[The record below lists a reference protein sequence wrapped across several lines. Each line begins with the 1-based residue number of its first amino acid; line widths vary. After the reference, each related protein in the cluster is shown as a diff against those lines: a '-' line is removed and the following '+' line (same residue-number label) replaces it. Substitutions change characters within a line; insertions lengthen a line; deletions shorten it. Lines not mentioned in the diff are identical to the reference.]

1 MDVIIPFLQRTP
13 GTPVEQEPRVV
24 PPVFKEARLTP
35 LKKEKEQR
43 EASQQ
48 YRSKYRRRKDDL
60 PAAPDTTPEDQQTID
75 EDGHVDI
82 YI

>member
-35 LKKEKEQR
+35 LKKERDQR
-43 EASQQ
+43 DERYGGKKRQASSLPEA
-48 YRSKYRRRKDDL
+48 
-60 PAAPDTTPEDQQTID
+60 PETTPEEQQTVD
-75 EDGHVDI
+75 QDGHVDI

>member
-24 PPVFKEARLTP
+24 TPVFKEARLTP
-35 LKKEKEQR
+35 LKKEKEQKEPLQR
-43 EASQQ
+43 RQ
-48 YRSKYRRRKDDL
+48 SKHRRRKDDL
-60 PAAPDTTPEDQQTID
+60 PAGPDTTPEDEQTVD
-75 EDGHVDI
+75 AEGHVDI

>member
-13 GTPVEQEPRVV
+13 GNPVEQAPRVV

-43 EASQQ
+43 EQQ
-48 YRSKYRRRKDDL
+48 KKRYAKNRRRKDDL
-60 PAAPDTTPEDQQTID
+60 PAAPDTTPEDQQTVDD
-75 EDGHVDI
+75 EGHVDI

>member
-35 LKKEKEQR
+35 LKKEKDQR
-43 EASQQ
+43 DDAHQQRKRKARGVPEA
-48 YRSKYRRRKDDL
+48 
-60 PAAPDTTPEDQQTID
+60 PEVTPEDQQTVDD
-75 EDGHVDI
+75 EGHVDI